1 MDNNKN
7 TLSIAALVLGIVGI
21 IFDFIYAIVG
31 LVAGIVGIV
40 LAVKARKTENAVGM
54 ATGGL
59 ICSIIAA
66 VSYTHLDVYK
76 RQANEFESRTASY
89 LAAWFNCSNDD
100 IDMDSRSAKKGVEP
114 EAITIEEVDGRYYAF
129 IALERIGGIMAVS
142 YTHLKRMIF
151 P

>member
-31 LVAGIVGIV
+31 LVAGIVCIV

-59 ICSIIAA
+59 ICSIIAVA
-66 VSYTHLDVYK
+66 
-76 RQANEFESRTASY
+76 
-89 LAAWFNCSNDD
+89 LAAIMVF
-100 IDMDSRSAKKGVEP
+100 V
-114 EAITIEEVDGRYYAF
+114 AICTVGLFAT
-129 IALERIGGIMAVS
+129 ALYGM
-142 YTHLKRMIF
+142 M
-151 P
+151 

>member
-31 LVAGIVGIV
+31 LVAGIVGRV

-59 ICSIIAA
+59 ICSIIAVA
-66 VSYTHLDVYK
+66 
-76 RQANEFESRTASY
+76 
-89 LAAWFNCSNDD
+89 LAAIMVF
-100 IDMDSRSAKKGVEP
+100 V
-114 EAITIEEVDGRYYAF
+114 AICTVGLFAT
-129 IALERIGGIMAVS
+129 ALYGM
-142 YTHLKRMIF
+142 M
-151 P
+151 

>member
-21 IFDFIYAIVG
+21 IFDFIYASVG

-59 ICSIIAA
+59 ICSIIAVA
-66 VSYTHLDVYK
+66 
-76 RQANEFESRTASY
+76 
-89 LAAWFNCSNDD
+89 LAAIMVF
-100 IDMDSRSAKKGVEP
+100 V
-114 EAITIEEVDGRYYAF
+114 AICTVGLFAT
-129 IALERIGGIMAVS
+129 ALYGM
-142 YTHLKRMIF
+142 M
-151 P
+151 

>member
-40 LAVKARKTENAVGM
+40 LALKARKTENAVGM

-59 ICSIIAA
+59 ICSIIAVA
-66 VSYTHLDVYK
+66 
-76 RQANEFESRTASY
+76 
-89 LAAWFNCSNDD
+89 LAAILVF
-100 IDMDSRSAKKGVEP
+100 V
-114 EAITIEEVDGRYYAF
+114 AICTVGLFAT
-129 IALERIGGIMAVS
+129 ALYGM
-142 YTHLKRMIF
+142 M
-151 P
+151 

>member
-59 ICSIIAA
+59 I
-66 VSYTHLDVYK
+66 
-76 RQANEFESRTASY
+76 
-89 LAAWFNCSNDD
+89 
-100 IDMDSRSAKKGVEP
+100 
-114 EAITIEEVDGRYYAF
+114 
-129 IALERIGGIMAVS
+129 
-142 YTHLKRMIF
+142 
-151 P
+151 